1 MAQVLFDGQ
10 VFADYFQIYLRDEG
24 DAVLPTHFTQAD
36 LATRLIVGPHAVIL
50 MAPRNMMTPI
60 RVEWSLAPPD
70 VDFSKWQ
77 HVVDSHFDCPTGRLV
92 LAGVTDY
99 EPTATRL
106 TVRPGALGVRA
117 SFAGLDT
124 ISPNGLE
131 GEDHCLVQL
140 WPGGTTPG
148 AHVLK
153 LWR

>member
-36 LATRLIVGPHAVIL
+36 IATRLIVGPHAVIL

-60 RVEWSLAPPD
+60 RVEWSLA
-70 VDFSKWQ
+70 
-77 HVVDSHFDCPTGRLV
+77 HFDCPTGRLV